1 MGGAGLGACRSW
13 LDMSDDGIE
22 DWNTISCQGQREARY
37 NIVELLRTA
46 NGTCIYINIKVIALF
61 PQCLK
66 VRRRKVEVSGENED
80 STVVITFPAFRWCRR
95 VHRWNYRADRKKKIS
110 FLFLA

>member
-1 MGGAGLGACRSW
+1 M
-13 LDMSDDGIE
+13 
-22 DWNTISCQGQREARY
+22 
-37 NIVELLRTA
+37 ELLGTA

-80 STVVITFPAFRWCRR
+80 STVVISFPAFRWCRR
-95 VHRWNYRADRKKKIS
+95 VHRWNYRADRKKRS
-110 FLFLA
+110 ASLFSLSAGLKGTRVIV

>member
-1 MGGAGLGACRSW
+1 M
-13 LDMSDDGIE
+13 
-22 DWNTISCQGQREARY
+22 
-37 NIVELLRTA
+37 ELLRTA
-46 NGTCIYINIKVIALF
+46 NETCIYINIKVIALF

-95 VHRWNYRADRKKKIS
+95 VHRWNYRADRKKKDQLPFFSLNAGLKGTRVIV
-110 FLFLA
+110 